1 MMNRTRKNQ
10 HVGSQENTGGAKEE
24 ITEEEIA
31 QAKLLPPIEKDV
43 FELDLKMK
51 HTSDTDEWHL
61 KHKEK
66 YFAKKMGGVEKNTA
80 PQLFVYDGYVFKKN
94 RIQTNQSHL
103 KYTRKILT
111 DREVK
116 ISIKEDL
123 SKTEKEKLN
132 KEIQNMSEL
141 EDDLIEKIQKKSEE
155 EFKDEDEVEKIP
167 PKEEEKKVPIK
178 ENKKR
183 LGEDADFEYIKLNP
197 ESKFSISPSIG
208 APARE
213 TAKETISES
222 DDFLY
227 PTVNDPY
234 FSHKIA
240 NRTEFASYK
249 YDGKKVGI
257 KELAD
262 KLCANPDFELMP
274 HQLFVKNFISKN
286 TPYNSILLYHGLGSG
301 KTCSAIGIAEDMRAT
316 MKKQIMLVASTN
328 VQDNFRL
335 QLFDERKLKRAL
347 NGNGSWTIEAGS
359 CIGNSLLK
367 EINPMNDVS
376 ITAEKIISQANSII
390 NSSYEFMGYTQLAN
404 KINKYSVSSDEDV
417 KIANIKKNFNFRM
430 IIIDEVHNVPNSMLA
445 PLLEDVARH
454 AEGVKFVLLS
464 ATPMYNSVDEIIWLC
479 NLMNINDGRAK
490 ISYGDVFDK
499 TGEFK
504 EGGEKILR
512 RKLNGYV
519 SYVRGENPY
528 TFPFRL
534 YPENFEEGVKS
545 STFLNK
551 KFVYPKKSITGRPNL
566 PLLKDVMKTRV
577 YLTMIGK
584 EQEKAYNFITSNI
597 FTQHISG
604 ANIFSSKKTNDDE
617 DVFENMESYGYT
629 KLQMPLQSLIITY
642 PPNKKF
648 NSMDKSDWAEL
659 SKEEAKEMMKDMVG
673 KSGINRI
680 MDYTEVIP
688 KADDENQ
695 IYMKYKYKYKPGFE
709 GFFTIDKANPTSKTL
724 DKHSSKITRI
734 CEKILDSK
742 GIVMVYTQFID
753 GGIVPMALALE
764 ELGFTRYGT
773 NSKPMFAKGAAT
785 NQEPLDAITMKP
797 GTKTKQ
803 AKYMI
808 LSGDKFFSHNN
819 AEDIKYATSEANK
832 DGHDV
837 RVILISRAASEGL
850 DFKNIRQIHIL
861 DPWYNLNRT
870 EQIVGRGVRNMS
882 HCKLPFEDRNVEIYL
897 HATLLETGEEECAD
911 QYVYRYA
918 ETKAVRIGKVTKL
931 LREVSVD
938 CILNIGQK
946 NFTDA
951 ELSKIAE
958 NKKIE
963 IRPSSLNKNIV
974 FKVGDKPGTE
984 ACDYDKCEYTC
995 RIDKEMDLTK
1005 MPFNEVK
1012 DTHNLEV
1019 MKSNSN
1025 YLLEKIKNLYRTE
1038 KKSFHKDEFKKLLSV
1053 NSEDL
1058 LLYVLTK
1065 LVDGNETVEDSF
1077 GREGRLVNRGEYYIF
1092 QPIEVSD
1099 SRSNLFENMMPINF
1113 RHARLKYKI
1122 SDKINKDAVL
1132 EREDAMD
1139 PSSPLSPTAER
1150 LVNADYQSVI
1160 LELELN
1166 MEEVQKPIPNEF
1178 KEREKDWAKSL
1189 NSKLLNDETTLIEKY
1204 LFPFFE
1210 GDDATKRK
1218 KIEKYAFLHFM
1229 DVLNYRQKKILIEKV
1244 YDPHRELNDFETWI
1258 KLYFDDSYLH
1268 FTNESTGSIG
1278 ILLTKVTKGIVSNIV
1293 YKRDKGE
1300 WTEEDPTDVYDLAE
1314 DMKKK
1319 KEMFDLIK
1327 EIANKKKQINLA
1339 RLADPLGFMGYFA
1352 STSSMVFKTKKMEQ
1366 KKGVAKGSYLIKE
1379 GKTMILKI
1387 YNEIMRSVGKD
1398 EINIPEESKEV
1409 LPEITKIGFA
1419 IVVEIIIR
1427 HFNEE
1432 SLAGKIWYLPSEYM
1446 IEFGLAK

>member
-1 MMNRTRKNQ
+1 MMNRTRKNNG
-10 HVGSQENTGGAKEE
+10 GSKEE
-24 ITEEEIA
+24 ITKEEIE
-31 QAKLLPPIEKDV
+31 QAKLLPPIEKDI

-51 HTSDTDEWHL
+51 PTGDSDEWHL

-66 YFAKKMGGVEKNTA
+66 YFAKKNGGIEKNTA
-80 PQLFVYDGYVFKKN
+80 PQMFVYDGYVFKKN

-103 KYTRKILT
+103 KYTRKIID

-116 ISIKEDL
+116 ILIKEDL
-123 SKTEKEKLN
+123 SKKEKQAFEN
-132 KEIQNMSEL
+132 EIKKVDEL
-141 EDDLIEKIQKKSEE
+141 EEDLIEKIQQDVEKDVEKEMKDVEE
-155 EFKDEDEVEKIP
+155 EELEIKVPIKEDVKI
-167 PKEEEKKVPIK
+167 PIK

-183 LGEDADFEYIKLNP
+183 SGEDAEFEYIKLNP
-197 ESKFSISPSIG
+197 ETKFSIAPS
-208 APARE
+208 
-213 TAKETISES
+213 ISES

-234 FSHKIA
+234 FSYKIA

-301 KTCSAIGIAEDMRAT
+301 KTCSAIGIAEDMRAI

-359 CIGNSLLK
+359 CIGNNLLK

-376 ITAEKIISQANSII
+376 ITAEKIISQANAII
-390 NSSYEFMGYTQLAN
+390 NSSYEFVGYTQLAN
-404 KINKYSVSSDEDV
+404 KINKYSVSSESMTEEQREDV

-490 ISYGDVFDK
+490 INYGDVFDK

-504 EGGEKILR
+504 EGGEKLLR

-534 YPENFEEGVKS
+534 YPETFEEGVKS

-566 PLLKDVMKTRV
+566 PLLKDVMKNRI
-577 YLTMIGK
+577 YLTQIGK
-584 EQEKAYNFITSNI
+584 EQEKAYNFITSKIFMRHNNGNI
-597 FTQHISG
+597 FAS
-604 ANIFSSKKTNDDE
+604 AKPDDDE

-648 NSMDKSDWAEL
+648 NSMDKSDWADL

-688 KADDENQ
+688 KADDETQ
-695 IYMKYKYKYKPGFE
+695 IYMKYKYKYKSGFE
-709 GFFTIDKANPTSKTL
+709 GFFTTKTL

-734 CEKILDSK
+734 CEKILESK

-861 DPWYNLNRT
+861 DPWYNLNRI

-882 HCKLPFEDRNVEIYL
+882 HCKLHFEDRNVEIYL
-897 HATLLETGEEECAD
+897 HATVLETGEEECAD

-931 LREVSVD
+931 LKEVSVD

-963 IRPSSLNKNIV
+963 IQPSSLSKIV
-974 FKVGDKPGTE
+974 TFRVGDKPGTE
-984 ACDYDKCEYTC
+984 ACDYDKCDYTC
-995 RIDKEMDLTK
+995 RIDKDMDLTT
-1005 MPFNEVK
+1005 MPFKEVK
-1012 DTHNLEV
+1012 DTHSLEV
-1019 MKSNSN
+1019 MKSNAN
-1025 YLLEKIKNLYRTE
+1025 YLMDKIKNLYRTE

-1053 NSEDL
+1053 NSEDHDL
-1058 LLYVLTK
+1058 LFYVLTK

-1077 GREGRLVNRGEYYIF
+1077 GREGRVVNRGEYYIF

-1122 SDKINKDAVL
+1122 SDKIN
-1132 EREDAMD
+1132 EDAPMMDALD

-1150 LVNADYQSVI
+1150 LANSNYQSVKK
-1160 LELELN
+1160 ELKQN
-1166 MEEVQKPIPNEF
+1166 MKMIQDPAHKFNA
-1178 KEREKDWAKSL
+1178 REKDWSKNL

-1210 GDDATKRK
+1210 GDDAKKREQ
-1218 KIEKYAFLHFM
+1218 IEKHAFAHLM
-1229 DVLNYRQKKILIEKV
+1229 DALNYREKKILIEKV
-1244 YDPHRELNDFETWI
+1244 YDPYYELDDFEIWI
-1258 KLYFDDSYLH
+1258 KMYFDDLC

-1278 ILLTKVTKGIVSNIV
+1278 ILITKVTKGIVSNII
-1293 YKRDKGE
+1293 YKKDKGE
-1300 WTEEDPTDVYDLAE
+1300 WTEEDPTDVYDLKDQIE
-1314 DMKKK
+1314 TKMK
-1319 KEMFDLIK
+1319 LL
-1327 EIANKKKQINLA
+1327 NLG
-1339 RLADPLGFMGYFA
+1339 RLSDPMGFMGYFA
-1352 STSSMVFKTKKMEQ
+1352 STSSMVFKTKKLEQ
-1366 KKGVAKGSYLIKE
+1366 KKGVVKGSYLIKE

-1387 YNEIMRSVGKD
+1387 YNEIMRSVGKE
-1398 EINIPEESKEV
+1398 EIIIPEESRKEV

-1419 IVVEIIIR
+1419 IIVEIIIR
-1427 HFNEE
+1427 HFNTQK
-1432 SLAGKIWYLPSEYM
+1432 LAGKIWYLSSEYI

>member
-10 HVGSQENTGGAKEE
+10 QAGSKEV
-24 ITEEEIA
+24 ITEEEIE
-31 QAKLLPPIEKDV
+31 QAKLLPPIEKDF

-51 HTSDTDEWHL
+51 PTSDADEWHL

-94 RIQTNQSHL
+94 RVQTNQSHL
-103 KYTRKILT
+103 KYTRKILN

-123 SKTEKEKLN
+123 SKKEKEELN
-132 KEIQNMSEL
+132 KEIQNVSEL
-141 EDDLIEKIQKKSEE
+141 EEDLIEKIQKDVEKEMKDVEKEMKDVEE
-155 EFKDEDEVEKIP
+155 EELEIKVPIKEDVRI
-167 PKEEEKKVPIK
+167 PIK

-183 LGEDADFEYIKLNP
+183 SGEDAEFEYIKKNP
-197 ESKFSISPSIG
+197 ESKFSISP
-208 APARE
+208 A
-213 TAKETISES
+213 ISES

-316 MKKQIMLVASTN
+316 MSQTSMKKQIMLVASTN

-347 NGNGSWTIEAGS
+347 DGNGSWTIEAGS

-367 EINPMNDVS
+367 EINPMNDVG
-376 ITAEKIISQANSII
+376 ITAEKIISQANAII

-404 KINKYSVSSDEDV
+404 QINKYSVSSDEDV
-417 KIANIKKNFNFRM
+417 KIANIKRNFNFRM
-430 IIIDEVHNVPNSMLA
+430 IVIDEVHNVPNSMLA

-479 NLMNINDGRAK
+479 NLMNINDGRAR
-490 ISYGDVFDK
+490 ISYSDVFDK

-504 EGGEKILR
+504 ENGEKLLR

-534 YPENFEEGVKS
+534 YPETFEEGDRS

-551 KFVYPKKSITGRPNL
+551 KFTYPKKSITSRPNV
-566 PLLKDVMKTRV
+566 PVLKDVMKTRV
-577 YLTMIGK
+577 YLTQIGK
-584 EQEKAYNFITSNI
+584 EQEKAYSFITSKIFTRHNNGNI
-597 FTQHISG
+597 FAS
-604 ANIFSSKKTNDDE
+604 AKPDDDE

-629 KLQMPLQSLIITY
+629 KLQIPLQSLIITY
-642 PPNKKF
+642 PSTKKF
-648 NSMDKSDWAEL
+648 NSMDKSDWGDL

-688 KADDENQ
+688 KADDDNQ
-695 IYMKYKYKYKPGFE
+695 IYMKYKYKYKSGFE
-709 GFFTIDKANPTSKTL
+709 GFFTIDKANPESKTL

-734 CEKILDSK
+734 CEKILESK

-764 ELGFTRYGT
+764 ELGFTRYGS
-773 NSKPMFAKGAAT
+773 NSKPMFAKGAAI
-785 NQEPLDAITMKP
+785 NQEPRDAITMEL

-832 DGHDV
+832 NGHDV
-837 RVILISRAASEGL
+837 KVILISRAASEGL

-861 DPWYNLNRT
+861 DPWYNLNRI

-897 HATLLETGEEECAD
+897 HATVLETGEEECAD

-918 ETKAVRIGKVTKL
+918 ESKAIRIGKVTKL
-931 LREVSVD
+931 LKEVSVD

-951 ELSKIAE
+951 ELFKIAE

-963 IRPSSLNKNIV
+963 IQPSSLNKIV
-974 FKVGDKPGTE
+974 SFRVGDKPGTE
-984 ACDYDKCEYTC
+984 ACDYDKCDYTC
-995 RIDKEMDLTK
+995 RIDKEMDLTN
-1005 MPFNEVK
+1005 MPFKEVK

-1019 MKSNSN
+1019 MKSNAN
-1025 YLLEKIKNLYRTE
+1025 YLMDKIKNLYRTE

-1053 NSEDL
+1053 NSDDHDL
-1058 LLYVLTK
+1058 LFYVLTK

-1077 GREGRLVNRGEYYIF
+1077 GREGRVSNRGEYYIF

-1099 SRSNLFENMMPINF
+1099 SRSNLFENMIPINF

-1122 SDKINKDAVL
+1122 SDKINKDAPL
-1132 EREDAMD
+1132 EAAMD
-1139 PSSPLSPTAER
+1139 PSSPMSPTAER
-1150 LVNADYQSVI
+1150 LANADYQSVKKEI
-1160 LELELN
+1160 EDG
-1166 MEEVQKPIPNEF
+1166 MKMVQNPAHKYN
-1178 KEREKDWAKSL
+1178 EREKDWSKNL
-1189 NSKLLNDETTLIEKY
+1189 NSKLLNSTTTLIEKY

-1210 GDDATKRK
+1210 GEDNTKKREQ
-1218 KIEKYAFLHFM
+1218 IEKYAFAHLM
-1229 DVLNYRQKKILIEKV
+1229 DALNYRQKKILIEKV
-1244 YDPHRELNDFETWI
+1244 YDPHQELDDLEIWI
-1258 KLYFDDSYLH
+1258 KMYFDDLR
-1268 FTNESTGSIG
+1268 FTNESTGSVG
-1278 ILLTKVTKGIVSNIV
+1278 ILITKVTKGIVSNIV

-1300 WTEEDPTDVYDLAE
+1300 WTEEDPTDVFDLKDQIE
-1314 DMKKK
+1314 TKMKK
-1319 KEMFDLIK
+1319 L
-1327 EIANKKKQINLA
+1327 NLG
-1339 RLADPLGFMGYFA
+1339 RLSDPMGFMGYFA
-1352 STSSMVFKTKKMEQ
+1352 STLSMVFKTKKLEQ

-1379 GKTMILKI
+1379 GKGMILKI

-1398 EINIPEESKEV
+1398 EMGDTPEDV
-1409 LPEITKIGFA
+1409 TKIGFA
-1419 IVVEIIIR
+1419 IVVEIIMR
-1427 HFNEE
+1427 HFNMQ
-1432 SLAGKIWYLPSEYM
+1432 SMAGKIWYLPSEYM
-1446 IEFGLAK
+1446 VEYGLAK

>member
-10 HVGSQENTGGAKEE
+10 QGGSYKNNEQSAGSKEV
-24 ITEEEIA
+24 ITEEEME
-31 QAKLLPPIEKDV
+31 QAKLMPPIEKDF

-51 HTSDTDEWHL
+51 PGGNADEWHL

-94 RIQTNQSHL
+94 RVQTNQSHL
-103 KYTRKILT
+103 KYTRKILN
-111 DREVK
+111 DRELK

-123 SKTEKEKLN
+123 SKTEKEELN
-132 KEIQNMSEL
+132 KEIQNVSEL
-141 EDDLIEKIQKKSEE
+141 EDDLIEKIQQ
-155 EFKDEDEVEKIP
+155 DVEKEMKDAEEDIEKEIKVP
-167 PKEEEKKVPIK
+167 IKEEIKVPIK

-183 LGEDADFEYIKLNP
+183 SSEDAEFEYIKKNP
-197 ESKFSISPSIG
+197 ESKFSISPS
-208 APARE
+208 
-213 TAKETISES
+213 ISES

-316 MKKQIMLVASTN
+316 MSQTSMKKQIMLVASTN

-347 NGNGSWTIEAGS
+347 DGNGSWTIEAGS

-367 EINPMNDVS
+367 EINPMNDVG
-376 ITAEKIISQANSII
+376 ITAEKIISQANAII
-390 NSSYEFMGYTQLAN
+390 NNSYEFMGYTQLAN
-404 KINKYSVSSDEDV
+404 QINKYSLSSDEDV

-430 IIIDEVHNVPNSMLA
+430 IVIDEVHNVPNSMLA

-490 ISYGDVFDK
+490 ISYSDVFDK

-504 EGGEKILR
+504 ESGEKLLR

-534 YPENFEEGVKS
+534 YPETFEEGDKS
-545 STFLNK
+545 STFLNN
-551 KFVYPKKSITGRPNL
+551 KFTYPKKSITSRPNV
-566 PLLKDVMKTRV
+566 PVLKDVMKNRV
-577 YLTMIGK
+577 YLTQIGK
-584 EQEKAYNFITSNI
+584 EQEKAYNFITSKIFTRHNNGNI
-597 FTQHISG
+597 FAS
-604 ANIFSSKKTNDDE
+604 AKPDDDE

-629 KLQMPLQSLIITY
+629 KLQIPLQSLIITY
-642 PPNKKF
+642 PSTKKF
-648 NSMDKSDWAEL
+648 NSMDKSDWGDL

-688 KADDENQ
+688 KADDDNQ
-695 IYMKYKYKYKPGFE
+695 IYMKYKYKYKTGFE
-709 GFFTIDKANPTSKTL
+709 GFFTIDKANPASKTL

-734 CEKILDSK
+734 CEKILESK

-773 NSKPMFAKGAAT
+773 NSKPMFAKGAAI
-785 NQEPLDAITMKP
+785 NQEPRDAITMEL

-832 DGHDV
+832 NGHDV
-837 RVILISRAASEGL
+837 KVILISRAASEGL

-861 DPWYNLNRT
+861 DPWYNLNRI

-897 HATLLETGEEECAD
+897 HATVLETGEEECAD

-918 ETKAVRIGKVTKL
+918 ESKAIRIGKVTKL
-931 LREVSVD
+931 LKEVSVD
-938 CILNIGQK
+938 CVLNIGQK

-951 ELSKIAE
+951 ELFKIAE

-963 IRPSSLNKNIV
+963 IQPSSLNKIV
-974 FKVGDKPGTE
+974 SFRVGDKPGTE
-984 ACDYDKCEYTC
+984 ACDYDKCNYTC
-995 RIDKEMDLTK
+995 RIDKEMDLTT
-1005 MPFNEVK
+1005 MPFKEVK

-1019 MKSNSN
+1019 MKSNAN
-1025 YLLEKIKNLYRTE
+1025 YLMDKIKNLYRTE

-1053 NSEDL
+1053 NSDDHDL
-1058 LLYVLTK
+1058 LFYVLTK

-1077 GREGRLVNRGEYYIF
+1077 GREGRVTNRGEYYVF

-1113 RHARLKYKI
+1113 RHSRLKYKI
-1122 SDKINKDAVL
+1122 SDKINKDAPL
-1132 EREDAMD
+1132 EAAMD
-1139 PSSPLSPTAER
+1139 PSSPMSPTAER
-1150 LVNADYQSVI
+1150 LANADYQSVKK
-1160 LELELN
+1160 ELEES
-1166 MEEVQKPIPNEF
+1166 MKMVQNPAHKYN
-1178 KEREKDWAKSL
+1178 EREKDWSKNL
-1189 NSKLLNDETTLIEKY
+1189 NSKLLSSSTTLIEKY

-1210 GDDATKRK
+1210 GDDAKKREQ
-1218 KIEKYAFLHFM
+1218 IEKYAFAHLM
-1229 DVLNYRQKKILIEKV
+1229 DALNYRQKKILIEKV
-1244 YDPHRELNDFETWI
+1244 YNPHQELDDLEIWI
-1258 KLYFDDSYLH
+1258 KMYFDDLR

-1278 ILLTKVTKGIVSNIV
+1278 ILMTKVTKGIVSNIV

-1300 WTEEDPTDVYDLAE
+1300 WTEEDPTDVFDLRDQIE
-1314 DMKKK
+1314 KTMKK
-1319 KEMFDLIK
+1319 L
-1327 EIANKKKQINLA
+1327 NLG
-1339 RLADPLGFMGYFA
+1339 RLSDPMGFMGYFA
-1352 STSSMVFKTKKMEQ
+1352 STLSMVFKTKKLEQ

-1379 GKTMILKI
+1379 GKGMILKI

-1398 EINIPEESKEV
+1398 EMGDTPEDV
-1409 LPEITKIGFA
+1409 TKIGFA
-1419 IVVEIIIR
+1419 IVVEIIMR
-1427 HFNEE
+1427 HFNAQ
-1432 SLAGKIWYLPSEYM
+1432 SMAGKIWYLPSEYM
-1446 IEFGLAK
+1446 VEYGLAK

>member
-10 HVGSQENTGGAKEE
+10 QGSSQENHENLRKQGGSKEE
-24 ITEEEIA
+24 ITEEEME
-31 QAKLLPPIEKDV
+31 QAKLMPPIEKDF

-51 HTSDTDEWHL
+51 PGGNADEWHL

-94 RIQTNQSHL
+94 KIQTNQSHL
-103 KYTRKILT
+103 KYTRKLLGVG
-111 DREVK
+111 EAK

-123 SKTEKEKLN
+123 SKTEKEELN
-132 KEIQNMSEL
+132 KEIQNVSEL
-141 EDDLIEKIQKKSEE
+141 EEDLIEKIQQDVEKEMKDLDME
-155 EFKDEDEVEKIP
+155 KDELEIKLPIKEDVKI
-167 PKEEEKKVPIK
+167 PIK

-183 LGEDADFEYIKLNP
+183 SNEDAEFEYIKVNP
-197 ESKFSISPSIG
+197 ESKFSMSP
-208 APARE
+208 A
-213 TAKETISES
+213 ISES

-316 MKKQIMLVASTN
+316 MSQTSMKKQIMLVASTN

-347 NGNGSWTIEAGS
+347 DGNGSWTIEAGS

-367 EINPMNDVS
+367 EINPMNDVG

-404 KINKYSVSSDEDV
+404 QINKYSASANEDV
-417 KIANIKKNFNFRM
+417 KIANIKRNFNFRM
-430 IIIDEVHNVPNSMLA
+430 IVIDEVHNVPNSMLA

-534 YPENFEEGVKS
+534 YPETFEEGDKS

-551 KFVYPKKSITGRPNL
+551 KFTYPKKSITGRPNL
-566 PLLKDVMKTRV
+566 PLLKDVMKNRV
-577 YLTMIGK
+577 YLTQIGK
-584 EQEKAYNFITSNI
+584 EQEKAYNFITSKIFTRHNNGNI
-597 FTQHISG
+597 FAS
-604 ANIFSSKKTNDDE
+604 AKPDDDE

-642 PPNKKF
+642 PPSKKF
-648 NSMDKSDWAEL
+648 NGMDKSDWDDL

-688 KADDENQ
+688 KADDDNQ

-709 GFFTIDKANPTSKTL
+709 GFFAIDKANPASKTL

-734 CEKILDSK
+734 CEKILEST

-773 NSKPMFAKGAAT
+773 NSKPMFAKGAAI

-832 DGHDV
+832 NGHDV

-861 DPWYNLNRT
+861 DPWYNLNRI

-897 HATLLETGEEECAD
+897 HATVLETGEEECAD

-918 ETKAVRIGKVTKL
+918 ESKAVRIGKVTKL
-931 LREVSVD
+931 LKEVSVD

-946 NFTDA
+946 NFTDV

-963 IRPSSLNKNIV
+963 IQPSSLSKLV
-974 FKVGDKPGTE
+974 SFRVGDKKGTE

-995 RIDKEMDLTK
+995 RVDKDMDLTT
-1005 MPFNEVK
+1005 MPFKEVK
-1012 DTHNLEV
+1012 DTHSLEV

-1025 YLLEKIKNLYRTE
+1025 YLMDKIKNLYRTE
-1038 KKSFHKDEFKKLLSV
+1038 KKSFHKDEFKKLLSA
-1053 NSEDL
+1053 NSDDHDL
-1058 LLYVLTK
+1058 LFYVLTK
-1065 LVDGNETVEDSF
+1065 LVDGNETLEDSF

-1122 SDKINKDAVL
+1122 SDKINKDAPL
-1132 EREDAMD
+1132 EAGLD

-1150 LVNADYQSVI
+1150 LANADYQSVKK
-1160 LELELN
+1160 ELEDS
-1166 MEEVQKPIPNEF
+1166 MKMVQNPAHKYN
-1178 KEREKDWAKSL
+1178 EREKEWSKNL
-1189 NSKLLNDETTLIEKY
+1189 NSKLINSSSTLIEKY

-1210 GDDATKRK
+1210 GDDNAKKREQ
-1218 KIEKYAFLHFM
+1218 IEKYAFAHFM
-1229 DVLNYRQKKILIEKV
+1229 EALNYRQKKILVEKV
-1244 YDPHRELNDFETWI
+1244 YDPHYKLDDLEIWI
-1258 KLYFDDSYLH
+1258 KMYFDDLC

-1278 ILLTKVTKGIVSNIV
+1278 ILMTKVTKGIVSNIV

-1300 WTEEDPTDVYDLAE
+1300 WTEEDPTDVYDLKDQIE
-1314 DMKKK
+1314 TKMKK
-1319 KEMFDLIK
+1319 L
-1327 EIANKKKQINLA
+1327 NLG
-1339 RLADPLGFMGYFA
+1339 RLSDPMGFMGYFT
-1352 STSSMVFKTKKMEQ
+1352 STSSMVFKTKKLEQ

-1379 GKTMILKI
+1379 GKGMILKI

-1398 EINIPEESKEV
+1398 EMGDTPEDV
-1409 LPEITKIGFA
+1409 TKIGFA
-1419 IVVEIIIR
+1419 IVVEIIMR
-1427 HFNEE
+1427 HFNMQ
-1432 SLAGKIWYLPSEYM
+1432 SMAGKIWYLPSEY
-1446 IEFGLAK
+1446 IVEYGLAKS